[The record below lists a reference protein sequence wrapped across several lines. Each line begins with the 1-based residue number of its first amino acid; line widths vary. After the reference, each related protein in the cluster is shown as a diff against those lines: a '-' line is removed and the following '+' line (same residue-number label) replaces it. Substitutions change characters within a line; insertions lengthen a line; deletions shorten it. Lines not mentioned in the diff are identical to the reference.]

1 MQDTSTMFAKYD
13 IMEKEKCRLKT
24 LFSSMT
30 DDEKKDVLLHAQKLL
45 KSRKG

>member
-13 IMEKEKCRLKT
+13 IMEKEKCRLKA

-30 DDEKKDVLLHAQKLL
+30 DDEKKDVLLHAEKLL
-45 KSRKG
+45 KSRKE

>member
-1 MQDTSTMFAKYD
+1 MQDASTMFAKCG

-30 DDEKKDVLLHAQKLL
+30 DDEKKDVLLHAEKLL
-45 KSRKG
+45 KIRKG